1 MQFKIYYKI
10 GGVDLSTLEEIINR
24 QIKEC
29 DEVLQTNDFFK
40 INKLAKSLY
49 SLHRIDVKPISTLGA
64 GKSSNEFG
72 ENELRRIRDSLEMH
86 LAKEMLAL
94 EKEKY
99 RGTNLSLESKSESN
113 NSISDVAKVSDS
125 GNSTN
130 TITNTVT
137 LDLKAIFDNARKV
150 IEDDEALCE
159 EEVQEIISK
168 INEIE
173 KIGNE
178 DTSRP
183 QKWRKLKDC
192 VTWTSTKGVKIAMQ
206 VMPLIMKVLEM

>member
-1 MQFKIYYKI
+1 MKS
-10 GGVDLSTLEEIINR
+10 LSEIVNR

-29 DEVLQTNDFFK
+29 EEVLETNNYHE
-40 INKLAKSLY
+40 INKLARSLFSLY
-49 SLHRIDVKPISTLGA
+49 RIDVKPIYSIGVN
-64 GKSSNEFG
+64 KSSNEFG
-72 ENELRRIRDSLEMH
+72 ETELRKIRDSLELY

-94 EKEKY
+94 EKEKC
-99 RGTNLSLESKSESN
+99 RGTSLSVASNSESN
-113 NSISDVAKVSDS
+113 NQNPITLTDVAKVSDS

-130 TITNTVT
+130 TITNIVK
-137 LDLKAIFDNARKV
+137 LDLKSIFDNARKV
-150 IEDDEALCE
+150 IEDDEALGE

-173 KIGNE
+173 EIGNE